1 MEFYSNNPVT
11 AVASCLPDSGGVE
24 SQVLD
29 PGSRQTDSC
38 STSDDREGAVMDS
51 GGDGEP
57 FLSSLADE
65 SGKALTVHLFL
76 VIDCL

>member
-1 MEFYSNNPVT
+1 MEFYSNNPVM

-29 PGSRQTDSC
+29 SGGRQTDSC

-65 SGKALTVHLFL
+65 SGNCSFTCILL
-76 VIDCL
+76 ID